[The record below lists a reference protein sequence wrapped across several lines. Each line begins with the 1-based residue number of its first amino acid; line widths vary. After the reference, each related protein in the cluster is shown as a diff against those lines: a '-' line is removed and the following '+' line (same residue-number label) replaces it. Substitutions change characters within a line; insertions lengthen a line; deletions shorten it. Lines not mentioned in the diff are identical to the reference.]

1 MTSLKGTELEDK
13 IKLAK
18 EGHYY
23 IKVIEKDGKFKT
35 TPISLRCA
43 DRMFQKNE
51 NLIYVPKL
59 RHSGLYED
67 ILNYF
72 MSKNYDEEKTKFML
86 EDAYTID
93 NYTEKQDWYD
103 AEVAKIPKGAIRK
116 APELNLSV
124 DYILN
129 CGKKLSN
136 YKYDINAPPKSPV
149 PMTPKASAVGGKKNL
164 QMRLEELRQ
173 NEVLDITSFNPS
185 TKKGLKRMKYT
196 SKSKKH
202 PVGTSGDLK
211 RIVYDFTKPLEIGI
225 LALIFLGFKKDKAT
239 KIMED
244 PMHTSSHDPSLI
256 SVE

>member
-1 MTSLKGTELEDK
+1 
-13 IKLAK
+13 
-18 EGHYY
+18 
-23 IKVIEKDGKFKT
+23 
-35 TPISLRCA
+35 
-43 DRMFQKNE
+43 
-51 NLIYVPKL
+51 
-59 RHSGLYED
+59 
-67 ILNYF
+67 
-72 MSKNYDEEKTKFML
+72 
-86 EDAYTID
+86 
-93 NYTEKQDWYD
+93 
-103 AEVAKIPKGAIRK
+103 
-116 APELNLSV
+116 
-124 DYILN
+124 
-129 CGKKLSN
+129 
-136 YKYDINAPPKSPV
+136 
-149 PMTPKASAVGGKKNL
+149 MTPKASAVGGKKTL